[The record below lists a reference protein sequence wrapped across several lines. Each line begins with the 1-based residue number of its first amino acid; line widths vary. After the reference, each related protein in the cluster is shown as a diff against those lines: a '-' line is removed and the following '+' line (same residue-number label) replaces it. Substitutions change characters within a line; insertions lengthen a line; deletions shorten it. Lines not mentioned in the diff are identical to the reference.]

1 MAVQNALEE
10 GTLVKNRYEI
20 QKILTLGGNK
30 IIYEAYDCDQGK
42 NISLRECFL
51 MNVCCRF
58 PDQTLIHVPRNH
70 EQKLFDQAKEE
81 FQRYCQMMISF
92 QPCPNLR
99 RVYDFFEEN
108 GTYYLAQELLTGRT
122 LKQYMKEEGVP
133 LPEKEIR
140 RIAEGVLN
148 ALRQIHKNG
157 YLHTEVYTGSILIM
171 EDGTVKL
178 AGLDGA
184 VKMEDL
190 DHAWPRI
197 LTMPGYSPPEKY
209 SPNGKIG
216 PWTDLYALGAALY
229 EMSAG
234 ERPEEAAERLKGD
247 RLVPPKNYNPHISN
261 ALSKAIMKALSLDVS
276 RRYQTAEEF
285 YQDIAA
291 QGQKR
296 YK

>member
-157 YLHTEVYTGSILIM
+157 YLHSEVYSGNPDHGGRRCEACRSGRGGKDGRSGSC
-171 EDGTVKL
+171 L
-178 AGLDGA
+178 AA
-184 VKMEDL
+184 
-190 DHAWPRI
+190 HF
-197 LTMPGYSPPEKY
+197 
-209 SPNGKIG
+209 N
-216 PWTDLYALGAALY
+216 YAGIFA
-229 EMSAG
+229 AG
-234 ERPEEAAERLKGD
+234 EVQSKWKD
-247 RLVPPKNYNPHISN
+247 RAMDGPLCPGGG
-261 ALSKAIMKALSLDVS
+261 ALRDVCRRTARGSCGAIEGRSPCSA
-276 RRYQTAEEF
+276 
-285 YQDIAA
+285 
-291 QGQKR
+291 
-296 YK
+296 

>member
-10 GTLVKNRYEI
+10 GKLVKNRYEI

-30 IIYEAYDCDQGK
+30 IIYEAYDCDQGR

-58 PDQTLIHVPRNH
+58 PDQTMIHVPRNK

-157 YLHTEVYTGSILIM
+157 YLHSEVYTGNILIM

-190 DHAWPRI
+190 DHTWPRI

-209 SPNGKIG
+209 SSNGKIG

-234 ERPEEAAERLKGD
+234 ERPEEAAERMKGD

-261 ALSKAIMKALSLDVS
+261 ALSKAIMKALSLDDS
-276 RRYQTAEEF
+276 TRYQTAEEF
-285 YQDIAA
+285 YQDIAS
-291 QGQKR
+291 QQQK
-296 YK
+296 